1 MDVDGKVVPV
11 QRSATLATQELT
23 LSTGW
28 LADGVPGIIR
38 ARPSFLLI
46 PVYHKIRV
54 TYAEIRDLIVQF
66 DGYVKGL
73 VKASGNELE
82 GPIEWEIR
90 LTTVEALKRD
100 VRQSNDLEQHR
111 RLAVQLQPMPR
122 FIWRALASIEGEPTL
137 DLLFDATDISQ
148 GCAAYIVIEHASD
161 LGDLIRASLANP
173 TTKAAID
180 PSLIWRV
187 LEVFDT

>member
-1 MDVDGKVVPV
+1 
-11 QRSATLATQELT
+11 
-23 LSTGW
+23 
-28 LADGVPGIIR
+28 
-38 ARPSFLLI
+38 
-46 PVYHKIRV
+46 
-54 TYAEIRDLIVQF
+54 
-66 DGYVKGL
+66 
-73 VKASGNELE
+73 
-82 GPIEWEIR
+82 
-90 LTTVEALKRD
+90 
-100 VRQSNDLEQHR
+100 
-111 RLAVQLQPMPR
+111 MPR